1 MLIEPDE
8 SVQLV
13 VVASQ
18 TPPPPLTAPFGV
30 VCDPLKNCWALRGI
44 ENPPT
49 GPQLGQIQRSMWQP
63 RHDFAG
69 RYSHSAHAQTCQNVD
84 AYGWPFTSMA
94 DHPGIKLR
102 SICSAANG

>member
-30 VCDPLKNCWALRGI
+30 VCDPLKNCWAPAGLVATVAPKVRLTQNTARMAVVLRREQPCPLDG
-44 ENPPT
+44 NQAPT
-49 GPQLGQIQRSMWQP
+49 LFPAPAALPSGAAWNLGHEDGQ
-63 RHDFAG
+63 
-69 RYSHSAHAQTCQNVD
+69 
-84 AYGWPFTSMA
+84 
-94 DHPGIKLR
+94 
-102 SICSAANG
+102 